1 MCGIY
6 GYFDRS
12 GSSLAAHTL
21 AAMDSS
27 IAHRGPDDSG
37 VFAAKAVAIGNRRL
51 SIIDIAGGH
60 QPFVSDDGRI
70 ALVQNGEIFNHVE
83 LRAALQRQGVRFA
96 TDHSD
101 TEVLLRL
108 YEREGLDFLPRLN
121 GMFAIAIWDGREP
134 ENPRLH
140 LVRDRIGVKPL
151 FVQDDGRQVLFG
163 SEIKAML
170 AAQTARPILDLPA
183 LQHYLAYN
191 YVPPPFTLFAGI
203 RHVMPG
209 TVLSISRT
217 GSSTRRWWSLA
228 EQTPAPQGFA
238 QWQEEFLAL
247 LDDAV
252 RLRLRADVPFGA
264 FLSGGVD
271 SSTIVALMAR
281 HVREPARTFCI
292 GFPDARFDESPYA
305 REAAQRFGAT
315 HRERI
320 VQPDMLDDWARV
332 LWHCDQPHGDAS
344 FMPTREVSRLAA
356 GLGPHAALP
365 TEEAIALG
373 RPGGAGVKVVLTGDG
388 GDELFAGY
396 DKYASFMADP
406 ALRELPAADFAR
418 HYVEHT
424 GLFGEQARAAL
435 FQPWLRQRLAGVDSV
450 RDVAA
455 PWFEQAAHFDRVN
468 QMLHLDMM
476 LLLPGN
482 NLVKPDRMGMSVS
495 LEARTPFLDWRM
507 MEFAF
512 RAEGRTKLHEGDKK
526 HWFKRAVEPLIGED
540 LAHRKKQMFTVPI
553 GEWFR
558 GPRKTWLA
566 ALLFAPGALGARLFD
581 MARVRTLFDDH
592 VSGAANHTRELRALA
607 ALELWAQQFEPRLP
621 A

>member
-6 GYFDRS
+6 GFFDRT
-12 GSSLAAHTL
+12 GRVLRDQTL
-21 AAMDSS
+21 AAMDASLV
-27 IAHRGPDDSG
+27 HRGPDDSG
-37 VFAAKAVAIGNRRL
+37 AFTAPGVTIGNRRL
-51 SIIDIAGGH
+51 SIIDLAGGH

-83 LRAALQRQGVRFA
+83 LRAELQRRGVRFHS
-96 TDHSD
+96 DHSD

-108 YEREGLDFLPRLN
+108 FEREGLGFLPRLN
-121 GMFAIAIWDGREP
+121 GMFAIAIWDGRDP

-151 FVQDDGRQVLFG
+151 FVHDDGRQVLFG
-163 SEIKAML
+163 SEIKAVL
-170 AAQTARPILDLPA
+170 AALPGRSTLDLPA

-191 YVPPPFTLFAGI
+191 YVPPPFTLFAGV

-209 TVLSISRT
+209 TVLT
-217 GSSTRRWWSLA
+217 VDGAGSHARRWWSLA
-228 EQTPAPQGFA
+228 EQTPVPQTFSA
-238 QWQEEFLAL
+238 WQEEFLDL

-271 SSTIVALMAR
+271 SSTVVALMAR

-292 GFPDARFDESPYA
+292 GFPDARYDESPYA

-344 FMPTREVSRLAA
+344 FMPTRSVSQLAVQD
-356 GLGPHAALP
+356 
-365 TEEAIALG
+365 
-373 RPGGAGVKVVLTGDG
+373 VKVVLTGDG

-406 ALRELPAADFAR
+406 ALRDLPAADFAR

-424 GLFGEQARAAL
+424 GLFGAQARAAL
-435 FQPWLRQRLAGVDSV
+435 LQPWLRAKLADVDSE

-455 PWFEQAAHFDRVN
+455 PWFEQASHFDRVN
-468 QMLHLDMM
+468 QMLFLDMM

-512 RAEGRTKLHEGDKK
+512 RAPGDTKLKDCDKK
-526 HWFKRAVEPLIGED
+526 HWFKRAVEPLIGAD

-558 GPRKTWLA
+558 GPRKAWLA
-566 ALLFAPGALGARLFD
+566 ELLFAPQALGARLFEAD
-581 MARVRTLFDDH
+581 TVRKLFDDH

-607 ALELWAQQFEPRLP
+607 ALELWAQQFEPEIP

>member
-6 GYFDRS
+6 GFFDRS
-12 GSSLAAHTL
+12 ARSLSEQPL
-21 AAMDSS
+21 AAMDTSL
-27 IAHRGPDDSG
+27 IHRGPDDSG
-37 VFAAKAVAIGNRRL
+37 TFTAPGVAIGNRRL

-83 LRAALQRQGVRFA
+83 LRAEAQRQGVRFQS
-96 TDHSD
+96 DHSD

-108 YEREGLDFLPRLN
+108 FEREGLAFLPRLN
-121 GMFAIAIWDGREP
+121 GMFAIAIWDGRDP
-134 ENPRLH
+134 ERPRLH

-151 FVQDDGRQVLFG
+151 FVHDDGQGILFG
-163 SEIKAML
+163 SEIKAVL
-170 AAQTARPILDLPA
+170 AALPGRSALDLPA

-191 YVPPPFTLFAGI
+191 YVPPPFTLFEGI

-209 TVLSISRT
+209 TVLTVDGT
-217 GSSTRRWWSLA
+217 GSHTHRWWSLS
-228 EQTPAPQGFA
+228 EQTPTPQNFTA
-238 QWQEEFLAL
+238 WQEAFLAL

-271 SSTIVALMAR
+271 SSSVVALMAR
-281 HVREPARTFCI
+281 HMREPARTFCI
-292 GFPDARFDESPYA
+292 GFPDPRFDESPYA
-305 REAAQRFGAT
+305 REAAQRFGTT

-320 VQPDMLDDWARV
+320 VQPDMLDDWGRV

-344 FMPTREVSRLAA
+344 FMPTREVSRLAVQD
-356 GLGPHAALP
+356 
-365 TEEAIALG
+365 
-373 RPGGAGVKVVLTGDG
+373 VKVVLTGDG

-396 DKYASFMADP
+396 DKYASFQADT
-406 ALRELPAADFAR
+406 ALRDLPAADFAR

-435 FQPWLRQRLAGVDSV
+435 FQPWLRQKLADVDSV

-468 QMLHLDMM
+468 QMLFLDMM

-512 RAEGRTKLHEGDKK
+512 RASGDTKLKDGDKK
-526 HWFKRAVEPLIGED
+526 HWFKRAVEPLIGAD

-558 GPRKTWLA
+558 GPRKAWLA
-566 ALLFAPGALGARLFD
+566 DLLFAPTALGAQLFNAD
-581 MARVRTLFDDH
+581 TVRKLFDDH

-607 ALELWAQQFEPRLP
+607 ALELWAQQFEPMLP
-621 A
+621 T

>member
-6 GYFDRS
+6 GFLDR
-12 GSSLAAHTL
+12 GRRNLNTQVL
-21 AAMDSS
+21 AAMDTSLV
-27 IAHRGPDDSG
+27 HRGPDDSG
-37 VFAAKAVAIGNRRL
+37 VFTAPGVTIGNRRL

-83 LRAALQRQGVRFA
+83 LRAEAQRQGVRFNS
-96 TDHSD
+96 DHSD

-108 YEREGLDFLPRLN
+108 YEREGLAFLPRLN
-121 GMFAIAIWDGREP
+121 GMFAIAIWDGHDP

-151 FVQDDGRQVLFG
+151 FVHDDGQQVLFG
-163 SEIKAML
+163 SEIKAVL
-170 AAQTARPILDLPA
+170 AALPGRPTLDLPA

-209 TVLSISRT
+209 TVLT
-217 GSSTRRWWSLA
+217 VEGSGSQTHRWWSLA
-228 EQTPAPQGFA
+228 EQTPTPQAFSA
-238 QWQEEFLAL
+238 WQEAFLAL

-252 RLRLRADVPFGA
+252 QLRLRADVPFGA

-292 GFPDARFDESPYA
+292 GFPDPRFDESPYA

-315 HRERI
+315 HHERI

-344 FMPTREVSRLAA
+344 FMPTREVARLAV
-356 GLGPHAALP
+356 G
-365 TEEAIALG
+365 E
-373 RPGGAGVKVVLTGDG
+373 PGGDGVKVVLTGDG

-406 ALRELPAADFAR
+406 ALRDLPAAAFAR

-435 FQPWLRQRLAGVDSV
+435 FRPWLRAKLADTDSV

-468 QMLHLDMM
+468 QMLFLDMM

-512 RAEGRTKLHEGDKK
+512 RAPGDTKLKDGDKK
-526 HWFKRAVEPLIGED
+526 HWFKRAVEPLIGAD

-558 GPRKTWLA
+558 GPRKQWLHD
-566 ALLFAPGALGARLFD
+566 LLFAPNALGAQLFEPTT
-581 MARVRTLFDDH
+581 VRKLFDDH
-592 VSGAANHTRELRALA
+592 ASGAANHTRELRALA
-607 ALELWAQQFEPRLP
+607 ALELWAQQFEPLLP
-621 A
+621 I

>member
-6 GYFDRS
+6 GFFDRS
-12 GSSLAAHTL
+12 ARSLSEQPL
-21 AAMDSS
+21 AAMDTSL
-27 IAHRGPDDSG
+27 IHRGPDDSG
-37 VFAAKAVAIGNRRL
+37 TFTAPGVAIGNRRL

-83 LRAALQRQGVRFA
+83 LRAEAQRQGVRFQS
-96 TDHSD
+96 DHSD

-108 YEREGLDFLPRLN
+108 FEREGLAFLPRLN
-121 GMFAIAIWDGREP
+121 GMFAIAIWDGRDAER
-134 ENPRLH
+134 PRLH

-151 FVQDDGRQVLFG
+151 FVHDDGQGILFG
-163 SEIKAML
+163 SEIKAVL
-170 AAQTARPILDLPA
+170 AALPGRHALDLPA

-191 YVPPPFTLFAGI
+191 YVPPPFTLFEGI

-209 TVLSISRT
+209 TVLTVDGT
-217 GSSTRRWWSLA
+217 GSHTHRWWSLS
-228 EQTPAPQGFA
+228 EQTPTPQNFTA
-238 QWQEEFLAL
+238 WQEACLAL

-271 SSTIVALMAR
+271 SSSVVALMAR
-281 HVREPARTFCI
+281 HMREPARTFCI
-292 GFPDARFDESPYA
+292 GFPDPRFDESPYA
-305 REAAQRFGAT
+305 REAAQRFGTT

-320 VQPDMLDDWARV
+320 VHPDMLDDWGRV

-344 FMPTREVSRLAA
+344 FMPTREVSRLAVQD
-356 GLGPHAALP
+356 
-365 TEEAIALG
+365 
-373 RPGGAGVKVVLTGDG
+373 VKVVLTGDG

-396 DKYASFMADP
+396 DKYASFQADP
-406 ALRELPAADFAR
+406 ALRDLPAADFAR

-435 FQPWLRQRLAGVDSV
+435 FQPWLRQKLADVDSV

-468 QMLHLDMM
+468 QMLFLDMM

-512 RAEGRTKLHEGDKK
+512 RAPGDTKLKDGDKK
-526 HWFKRAVEPLIGED
+526 HWFKRAVEPLIGAD

-558 GPRKTWLA
+558 GPRKAWLA
-566 ALLFAPGALGARLFD
+566 DLLFAPTALGAQLFNAD
-581 MARVRTLFDDH
+581 TVRKLFDDH

-607 ALELWAQQFEPRLP
+607 ALELWAQQFEPMLP
-621 A
+621 T

>member
-6 GYFDRS
+6 GFLDR
-12 GSSLAAHTL
+12 GRRNLNTQVL
-21 AAMDSS
+21 AAMDTSLV
-27 IAHRGPDDSG
+27 HRGPDDSG
-37 VFAAKAVAIGNRRL
+37 VFTAPGVAIGNRRL

-83 LRAALQRQGVRFA
+83 LRAEAQRQGARFNS
-96 TDHSD
+96 DHSD

-108 YEREGLDFLPRLN
+108 YEREGLAFLHRLN
-121 GMFAIAIWDGREP
+121 GMFAIAIWDGRDP
-134 ENPRLH
+134 ETPRLH

-151 FVQDDGRQVLFG
+151 FVHDDGRQVLFG
-163 SEIKAML
+163 SEIKAVL
-170 AAQTARPILDLPA
+170 AALPGRPTLDLPT

-209 TVLSISRT
+209 TVLT
-217 GSSTRRWWSLA
+217 VEGSGSQTHRWWSLA
-228 EQTPAPQGFA
+228 EQTPAPQTFSA
-238 QWQEEFLAL
+238 WQEAFLAL

-252 RLRLRADVPFGA
+252 QLRLRADVPFGA

-271 SSTIVALMAR
+271 SSTIVALMAH

-292 GFPDARFDESPYA
+292 GFPDPRFDESPYA

-315 HRERI
+315 HHERI

-344 FMPTREVSRLAA
+344 FMPTREVARLAV
-356 GLGPHAALP
+356 G
-365 TEEAIALG
+365 E
-373 RPGGAGVKVVLTGDG
+373 PGGDGVKVVLTGDG

-406 ALRELPAADFAR
+406 ALRDLPAAAFAR

-435 FQPWLRQRLAGVDSV
+435 FRPWLRAKLADTDSV

-468 QMLHLDMM
+468 QMLFLDMM

-512 RAEGRTKLHEGDKK
+512 RAPGDTKLKDGDKK
-526 HWFKRAVEPLIGED
+526 HWFKRAVEPLIGAD

-558 GPRKTWLA
+558 GPRKQWLHD
-566 ALLFAPGALGARLFD
+566 LLFAPGALGAQLFEP
-581 MARVRTLFDDH
+581 ATVRKLFDDH
-592 VSGAANHTRELRALA
+592 ASGAANHTRELRALG
-607 ALELWAQQFEPRLP
+607 ALELWAQQFEPLLP
-621 A
+621 I

>member
-6 GYFDRS
+6 GFFDRS
-12 GSSLAAHTL
+12 ARSLSEQPL
-21 AAMDSS
+21 AAMDTSL
-27 IAHRGPDDSG
+27 IHRGPDDSG
-37 VFAAKAVAIGNRRL
+37 TFTAPGVAIGNRRL

-83 LRAALQRQGVRFA
+83 LRAEAQRQGVRFQS
-96 TDHSD
+96 DHSD

-108 YEREGLDFLPRLN
+108 FEREGLAFLPRLN
-121 GMFAIAIWDGREP
+121 GMFAIAIWDGRDP
-134 ENPRLH
+134 ERPRLH

-151 FVQDDGRQVLFG
+151 FVHDDGQGILFG
-163 SEIKAML
+163 SEIKAVL
-170 AAQTARPILDLPA
+170 AALPGRSALDLPA

-191 YVPPPFTLFAGI
+191 YVPPPFTLFEGI

-209 TVLSISRT
+209 TVLTVDGT
-217 GSSTRRWWSLA
+217 GSHTHRWWSLS
-228 EQTPAPQGFA
+228 EQTPTPQNFTA
-238 QWQEEFLAL
+238 WQEAFLAL

-271 SSTIVALMAR
+271 SSSVVALMAR
-281 HVREPARTFCI
+281 HMREPARTFCI
-292 GFPDARFDESPYA
+292 GFPDPRFDESPYA
-305 REAAQRFGAT
+305 REAAQRFGTT

-320 VQPDMLDDWARV
+320 VQPDMLDDWGRV

-344 FMPTREVSRLAA
+344 FMPTHEVSRLAVQD
-356 GLGPHAALP
+356 
-365 TEEAIALG
+365 
-373 RPGGAGVKVVLTGDG
+373 VKVVLTGDG

-396 DKYASFMADP
+396 DKYVSFQGDP
-406 ALRELPAADFAR
+406 ALRDLPAADFAR

-435 FQPWLRQRLAGVDSV
+435 FQPWLRQKLADVNSV

-468 QMLHLDMM
+468 QMLFLDMM

-512 RAEGRTKLHEGDKK
+512 RASGDTKLKDGDKK
-526 HWFKRAVEPLIGED
+526 HWFKRAVEPLIGAD

-558 GPRKTWLA
+558 GPRKAWLA
-566 ALLFAPGALGARLFD
+566 DLLFAPTALGAQLFNAD
-581 MARVRTLFDDH
+581 TVRKLFDDH

-607 ALELWAQQFEPRLP
+607 ALELWAQQFEPMLP
-621 A
+621 T

>member
-6 GYFDRS
+6 GFFDRS
-12 GSSLAAHTL
+12 GRSLSEQTL
-21 AAMDSS
+21 AAMDASL
-27 IAHRGPDDSG
+27 IHRGPDDSG
-37 VFAAKAVAIGNRRL
+37 VFTAGGAALGNRRL
-51 SIIDIAGGH
+51 SIIDLAGGH
-60 QPFVSDDGRI
+60 QPFVSDDGKI

-83 LRAALQRQGVRFA
+83 LRAELQRQGVRFHS
-96 TDHSD
+96 DHSD

-108 YEREGLDFLPRLN
+108 YEREGLGFLPRLN
-121 GMFAIAIWDGREP
+121 GMFAIAIWDGRDP
-134 ENPRLH
+134 EDPRLH

-151 FVQDDGRQVLFG
+151 FVHDDGRQVLFG
-163 SEIKAML
+163 SEIKAVL
-170 AAQTARPILDLPA
+170 AALPGRPALDLPA

-191 YVPPPFTLFAGI
+191 YAPPPFTLFAGV

-209 TVLSISRT
+209 TVLTVSSS
-217 GSSTRRWWSLA
+217 GSQTRRWWSLA
-228 EQTPAPQGFA
+228 EQTQSVRTFA
-238 QWQEEFLAL
+238 AWQQECLAL

-271 SSTIVALMAR
+271 SSTVIALMAR

-292 GFPDARFDESPYA
+292 GFPDPRFDESPHA

-344 FMPTREVSRLAA
+344 FMPTRSVSQLAVQD
-356 GLGPHAALP
+356 
-365 TEEAIALG
+365 
-373 RPGGAGVKVVLTGDG
+373 VKVVLTGDG

-406 ALRELPAADFAR
+406 ALRDLPAPDFAR
-418 HYVEHT
+418 HYVAHT

-435 FQPWLRQRLAGVDSV
+435 FQPWLRQKLADVDSV

-468 QMLHLDMM
+468 QMLFLDMM

-495 LEARTPFLDWRM
+495 LEARSPFLDWRV

-512 RAEGRTKLHEGDKK
+512 RAPGDTKLKDGDKK
-526 HWFKRAVEPLIGED
+526 HRFKRAVEPLIGAD
-540 LAHRKKQMFTVPI
+540 LAHRRKQMFTVPI

-558 GPRKTWLA
+558 GPRRQWLHE
-566 ALLFAPGALGARLFD
+566 LLFAPDALGARLFESD
-581 MARVRTLFDDH
+581 AVRKLFDDH

-607 ALELWAQQFEPRLP
+607 ALELWAQQFEPEI
-621 A
+621 AG

>member
-1 MCGIY
+1 VSSITKSDNLAMCGIY
-6 GYFDRS
+6 GFLDR
-12 GSSLAAHTL
+12 GRRNLNTQVL
-21 AAMDSS
+21 AAMDTSLV
-27 IAHRGPDDSG
+27 HRGPDDSG
-37 VFAAKAVAIGNRRL
+37 VFTAPGVTIGNRRL

-83 LRAALQRQGVRFA
+83 LRAEAQRQGVRFNS
-96 TDHSD
+96 DHSD

-108 YEREGLDFLPRLN
+108 YEREGLAFLPRLN
-121 GMFAIAIWDGREP
+121 GMFAIAIWDGHDP

-151 FVQDDGRQVLFG
+151 FVHDDGQQVLFG
-163 SEIKAML
+163 SEIKAVL
-170 AAQTARPILDLPA
+170 AALPGRPTLDLPA

-209 TVLSISRT
+209 TVLT
-217 GSSTRRWWSLA
+217 VEGSGSQTHRWWSLA
-228 EQTPAPQGFA
+228 EQTPTPQAFSA
-238 QWQEEFLAL
+238 WQEAFLAL

-252 RLRLRADVPFGA
+252 QLRLRADVPFGA

-292 GFPDARFDESPYA
+292 GFPDPRFDESPYA

-315 HRERI
+315 HHERI

-344 FMPTREVSRLAA
+344 FMPTREVARLAV
-356 GLGPHAALP
+356 G
-365 TEEAIALG
+365 E
-373 RPGGAGVKVVLTGDG
+373 PGGDGVKVVLTGDG

-406 ALRELPAADFAR
+406 ALRDLPAAAFAR

-435 FQPWLRQRLAGVDSV
+435 FRPWLRAKLADTDSV

-468 QMLHLDMM
+468 QMLFLDMM

-512 RAEGRTKLHEGDKK
+512 RAPGDTKLKDGDKK
-526 HWFKRAVEPLIGED
+526 HWFKRAVEPLIGAD

-558 GPRKTWLA
+558 GPRKQWLHD
-566 ALLFAPGALGARLFD
+566 LLFAPNALGAQLFEPTT
-581 MARVRTLFDDH
+581 VRKLFDDH
-592 VSGAANHTRELRALA
+592 ASGAANHTRELRALA
-607 ALELWAQQFEPRLP
+607 ALELWAQQFEPLLP
-621 A
+621 I

>member
-6 GYFDRS
+6 GFFDRTGGELS
-12 GSSLAAHTL
+12 EQTL

-27 IAHRGPDDSG
+27 LVHRGPDDSG
-37 VFAAKAVAIGNRRL
+37 AFTAPGVTIGNRRL
-51 SIIDIAGGH
+51 SIIDLAGGH

-83 LRAALQRQGVRFA
+83 LRAEAQRRGVRFHS
-96 TDHSD
+96 DHSD

-108 YEREGLDFLPRLN
+108 YEREGLGFLPRLN
-121 GMFAIAIWDGREP
+121 GMFAIAIWDGRDP

-151 FVQDDGRQVLFG
+151 FVHDDGRQVLFG
-163 SEIKAML
+163 SEIKAVL
-170 AAQTARPILDLPA
+170 TALPGRPALDLPA

-191 YVPPPFTLFAGI
+191 YVPPPFTLFAGV

-209 TVLSISRT
+209 TVLT
-217 GSSTRRWWSLA
+217 VDGAGSHARRWWSLA
-228 EQTPAPQGFA
+228 EQTPVPQTFSA
-238 QWQEEFLAL
+238 WQEEFLDL

-271 SSTIVALMAR
+271 SSTVVALMAR
-281 HVREPARTFCI
+281 HVCEPARTFCI
-292 GFPDARFDESPYA
+292 GFPDPRFDESPYA

-320 VQPDMLDDWARV
+320 VQPDMLDDWARA

-344 FMPTREVSRLAA
+344 FMPTRSVSQLAVQD
-356 GLGPHAALP
+356 
-365 TEEAIALG
+365 
-373 RPGGAGVKVVLTGDG
+373 VKVVLTGDG

-406 ALRELPAADFAR
+406 ALRDLPAAHFAQ

-424 GLFGEQARAAL
+424 GLFGAQARAAL
-435 FQPWLRQRLAGVDSV
+435 LQPWLRAKLADVDSV

-455 PWFEQAAHFDRVN
+455 PWFEQATHFDRIN
-468 QMLHLDMM
+468 QMLFLDMM

-495 LEARTPFLDWRM
+495 LEARTPLLDWRL

-512 RAEGRTKLHEGDKK
+512 RAPGDTKLKDGDKK
-526 HWFKRAVEPLIGED
+526 HWFKRAVEPLIGAD

-558 GPRKTWLA
+558 GPRKAWLA
-566 ALLFAPGALGARLFD
+566 ELLFAPQALGARLFEAD
-581 MARVRTLFDDH
+581 TVRKLFDDH

-607 ALELWAQQFEPRLP
+607 ALELWARQFEPELP

>member
-6 GYFDRS
+6 GFFDRTGLNLS
-12 GSSLAAHTL
+12 EQTL
-21 AAMDSS
+21 AAMDASLV
-27 IAHRGPDDSG
+27 HRGPDDSG
-37 VFAAKAVAIGNRRL
+37 AFTASGVTIGNRRL
-51 SIIDIAGGH
+51 SIIDLAGGH

-83 LRAALQRQGVRFA
+83 LRAEAQRQGVRFHS
-96 TDHSD
+96 DHSD

-108 YEREGLDFLPRLN
+108 YEREGLGFLPRLN
-121 GMFAIAIWDGREP
+121 GMFAIAIWDGRDP

-151 FVQDDGRQVLFG
+151 FVHDDGRQVLFG
-163 SEIKAML
+163 SEIKAVL
-170 AAQTARPILDLPA
+170 AALPGRPALDLPA

-191 YVPPPFTLFAGI
+191 YVPPPFTLFAGV

-209 TVLSISRT
+209 TVLT
-217 GSSTRRWWSLA
+217 VDGAGSHTRRWWSLA
-228 EQTPAPQGFA
+228 EQTPAPQTFSA
-238 QWQEEFLAL
+238 WQEEFLDL

-271 SSTIVALMAR
+271 SSTVVALMAR

-292 GFPDARFDESPYA
+292 GFPDPRFDESPYA

-320 VQPDMLDDWARV
+320 VQPDMLDDWARA

-344 FMPTREVSRLAA
+344 FMPTRSVSQLAVQD
-356 GLGPHAALP
+356 
-365 TEEAIALG
+365 
-373 RPGGAGVKVVLTGDG
+373 VKVVLTGDG

-406 ALRELPAADFAR
+406 ALRDLPAADFAR

-424 GLFGEQARAAL
+424 GLFGAQARAAL
-435 FQPWLRQRLAGVDSV
+435 LQPWLRAKLADVDSE

-455 PWFEQAAHFDRVN
+455 PWFEQASHFDRVN
-468 QMLHLDMM
+468 QMLFLDMM

-495 LEARTPFLDWRM
+495 LEARTPFLDWRL

-512 RAEGRTKLHEGDKK
+512 RAPGDTKLKDGDKK
-526 HWFKRAVEPLIGED
+526 HWFKRAVEPLIGAD

-558 GPRKTWLA
+558 GPRKAWLA
-566 ALLFAPGALGARLFD
+566 ELLFAPNALGARLFE
-581 MARVRTLFDDH
+581 ANTVRKLFDDH

-607 ALELWAQQFEPRLP
+607 ALELWAQQFEPELP

>member
-6 GYFDRS
+6 GFFDRT
-12 GSSLAAHTL
+12 GRVLRDQTL
-21 AAMDSS
+21 AAMDTSLV
-27 IAHRGPDDSG
+27 HRGPDDSG
-37 VFAAKAVAIGNRRL
+37 AFTAPGVTIGNRRL
-51 SIIDIAGGH
+51 SIIDLAGGH

-83 LRAALQRQGVRFA
+83 LRAEAQRQGVRFNS
-96 TDHSD
+96 DHSD

-108 YEREGLDFLPRLN
+108 YEREGLGFLPRLN
-121 GMFAIAIWDGREP
+121 GMFAIAIWDGRDP

-151 FVQDDGRQVLFG
+151 FVHDDGRQVLFG
-163 SEIKAML
+163 SEIKAVL
-170 AAQTARPILDLPA
+170 AALPGRPALDLPA

-191 YVPPPFTLFAGI
+191 YAPPPFTLFAGV

-209 TVLSISRT
+209 TVLT
-217 GSSTRRWWSLA
+217 VDGAGSHARRWWSLA
-228 EQTPAPQGFA
+228 EQTPAPQTFTA
-238 QWQEEFLAL
+238 WQEAFLDL

-271 SSTIVALMAR
+271 SSTVVALMAR

-292 GFPDARFDESPYA
+292 GFPDPRFDESPYA

-320 VQPDMLDDWARV
+320 VQPDMLDDWGRV

-344 FMPTREVSRLAA
+344 FMPTRSVSQLAVQD
-356 GLGPHAALP
+356 
-365 TEEAIALG
+365 
-373 RPGGAGVKVVLTGDG
+373 VKVVLTGDG

-406 ALRELPAADFAR
+406 ALRDLPAADFAQ

-424 GLFGEQARAAL
+424 GLFGAQARAAL
-435 FQPWLRQRLAGVDSV
+435 FQPWLRAKLADVDSV

-455 PWFEQAAHFDRVN
+455 PWFEQAAHFDRIN
-468 QMLHLDMM
+468 QMLFLDMM

-495 LEARTPFLDWRM
+495 LEARTPLLDWRL

-512 RAEGRTKLHEGDKK
+512 RAPGDTKLKDGDKK
-526 HWFKRAVEPLIGED
+526 HWFKRAVEPLIGAD

-553 GEWFR
+553 GDWFR
-558 GPRKTWLA
+558 GPRKAWLA
-566 ALLFAPGALGARLFD
+566 ALLFAPQALGARLFQAD
-581 MARVRTLFDDH
+581 TVRKLFDDH
-592 VSGAANHTRELRALA
+592 VCGAANHTRELRALA
-607 ALELWAQQFEPRLP
+607 ALELWAQQFEPELP